1 MAEKQYAIDVDGT
14 EIVSTALMALLNSF
28 PGLGG
33 KKIAFSKLSD
43 TSGIAL
49 FPTSGAVILS
59 EKEDITGHV
68 KMVCMY
74 PFTLVYRAAPKTETQ
89 KLRIKELLDA
99 IGKWLERQPVI
110 VNGEPKQLA
119 DYPDLGEGREI
130 KSISRKSPGH
140 LNGTYQDG
148 VEDWSIA
155 ASLQYEVEF
164 DR

>member
-1 MAEKQYAIDVDGT
+1 MAEKQYAIDLDGT
-14 EIVSTALMALLNSF
+14 EIVSTALLALLNQF
-28 PGLGG
+28 PGLDG
-33 KKIAFSKLSD
+33 KEILFSTLSD
-43 TSGIAL
+43 TSGIGF

-59 EKEDITGHV
+59 EKESITGHV
-68 KMVCMY
+68 RQVCMY
-74 PFTLVYRAAPKTETQ
+74 PFTVVYRAAPKTETQ

-99 IGKWLERQPVI
+99 IGKWLERQPIVI
-110 VNGEPKQLA
+110 KGETYQLA
-119 DYPDLGEGREI
+119 DYPDLGEGRDI

>member
-1 MAEKQYAIDVDGT
+1 MAEKQYAIDIDGT

-28 PGLGG
+28 PGLDG
-33 KKIAFSKLSD
+33 KEIAFSTLSD
-43 TSGIAL
+43 TSGIGL

-59 EKEDITGHV
+59 EKESITGHV
-68 KMVCMY
+68 RQVCMY
-74 PFTLVYRAAPKTETQ
+74 PFTVIYRAAPKTETA
-89 KLRIKELLDA
+89 KLRMKELLDA

-110 VNGEPKQLA
+110 INGETCQLA
-119 DYPDLGEGREI
+119 AYPGIGNGREI
-130 KSISRKSPGH
+130 KSISRKNPGH

-148 VEDWSIA
+148 VEDWAIA